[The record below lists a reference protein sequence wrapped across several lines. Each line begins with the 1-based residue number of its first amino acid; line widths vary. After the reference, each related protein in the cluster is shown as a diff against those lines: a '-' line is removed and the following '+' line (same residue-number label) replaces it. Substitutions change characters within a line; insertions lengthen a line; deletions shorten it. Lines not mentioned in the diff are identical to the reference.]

1 MQRLKA
7 EVCCMPVDFIYFA
20 EFCLALPPA
29 HPSALTFKSPGKDL
43 SEATVNLFYL
53 RYI

>member
-1 MQRLKA
+1 
-7 EVCCMPVDFIYFA
+7 MPVDFIYFA
-20 EFCLALPPA
+20 EFFLALPPA
-29 HPSALTFKSPGKDL
+29 HLSALTYKTPGKDL